1 MPTRKRPNTKARL
14 LEAGIRE
21 FGAHGYRGA
30 SLRDIAKRADT
41 NVAAVRYHY
50 NSKEELWRAVVSHL
64 YSQLAD
70 AILDGGDRIPG
81 TSTRETIRNSTRNYI
96 LFSAK
101 NPELYRITMFE
112 MIDGGKRLEWLAQYQ
127 LRQFM
132 ERSMAWAS
140 IGQQG
145 GVFSKEIAPLNL
157 VYATMGAVQTIFVM
171 APQVERSFGV
181 DVFEEKQIDAH
192 VNAILQL
199 FGL

>member
-1 MPTRKRPNTKARL
+1 
-14 LEAGIRE
+14 
-21 FGAHGYRGA
+21 
-30 SLRDIAKRADT
+30 
-41 NVAAVRYHY
+41 
-50 NSKEELWRAVVSHL
+50 
-64 YSQLAD
+64 
-70 AILDGGDRIPG
+70 
-81 TSTRETIRNSTRNYI
+81 
-96 LFSAK
+96 
-101 NPELYRITMFE
+101 MFE

>member
-1 MPTRKRPNTKARL
+1 MPTKKRPNTKARL

-64 YSQLAD
+64 YRQLAD

-171 APQVERSFGV
+171 APQVERSVGV